1 MHAAGKAF
9 VKAYL
14 KAIRDTFFQYVIF
27 LSKRRGKFKLLG
39 LQRDPRS
46 LVLFPSPHEKKAEGV
61 WCAYC
66 NDFLFK
72 QKNYSM

>member
-1 MHAAGKAF
+1 MHAAGKVF

-14 KAIRDTFFQYVIF
+14 KAIRDNFFQYVIF

-39 LQRDPRS
+39 LQRDPLS
-46 LVLFPSPHEKKAEGV
+46 PVPFPSSHKKKAEGV
-61 WCAYC
+61 WCACC